1 MSDVRQLQQ
10 ILYVD
15 DEADIREVAQLA
27 LELIGGYTV
36 RIYETGEEALVGL
49 VDFTP
54 DLILL
59 DVMMPRMDGP
69 QTFEALRKRP
79 HLSNVP
85 VVFFTAKA
93 QANELADLMALGAAA
108 VLAKPFD
115 PMTLAHTLKGIWN
128 RHHGRTD

>member
-1 MSDVRQLQQ
+1 MSDTGQLQQ

-36 RIYETGEEALVGL
+36 RIYESGEEALAGL
-49 VDFTP
+49 ADFTP

-69 QTFEALRKRP
+69 QTFRALRKQP
-79 HLSNVP
+79 HLARVP

-115 PMTLAHTLKGIWN
+115 PMTIAQTLKGIWD